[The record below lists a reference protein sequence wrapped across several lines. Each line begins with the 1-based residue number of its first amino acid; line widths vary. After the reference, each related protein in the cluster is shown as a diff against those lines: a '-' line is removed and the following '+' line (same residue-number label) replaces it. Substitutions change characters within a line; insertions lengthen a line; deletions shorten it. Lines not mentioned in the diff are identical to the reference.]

1 MFCTQCG
8 NQLPDDSRFC
18 PRCGAPVGA
27 PTSAVNQAVSAT
39 PQTPPAPAAPA
50 AAPAASPTPAAAPA
64 PTPAASFA
72 APAPAAPATMPAP
85 APATAPAASPQA
97 PASDSLSML
106 SAFVQAMSNRLGEPA
121 QYIPELGAYLIV
133 TKRFSAA
140 LANMHQHFFV
150 SAYDAAGYP
159 EMQAYMKACSDW
171 ALNNYQGALRGLQK
185 GVVSYA
191 ILLQHPLNAN
201 AVAFT
206 KELPK
211 KHFAAFDLPILV
223 DPFTGACE
231 MLEKT
236 PVWGFA
242 MWKGIKKAAREALG
256 F

>member
-1 MFCTQCG
+1 MRQPATRRFEVL
-8 NQLPDDSRFC
+8 LPLRSTGRRSDIRCEPSRFGHAANPAGTRRAGSGTCCVAHPGGSPC
-18 PRCGAPVGA
+18 PDPCRLVRSPRSGSSRYDACPG
-27 PTSAVNQAVSAT
+27 TSDST
-39 PQTPPAPAAPA
+39 RRK
-50 AAPAASPTPAAAPA
+50 
-64 PTPAASFA
+64 
-72 APAPAAPATMPAP
+72 
-85 APATAPAASPQA
+85 
-97 PASDSLSML
+97 PASARFRFPEHASLLRAGDVESPGG
-106 SAFVQAMSNRLGEPA
+106 QA

-236 PVWGFA
+236 PVGLRHVE
-242 MWKGIKKAAREALG
+242 GDQKAAREALG

>member
-1 MFCTQCG
+1 
-8 NQLPDDSRFC
+8 
-18 PRCGAPVGA
+18 
-27 PTSAVNQAVSAT
+27 
-39 PQTPPAPAAPA
+39 
-50 AAPAASPTPAAAPA
+50 
-64 PTPAASFA
+64 
-72 APAPAAPATMPAP
+72 
-85 APATAPAASPQA
+85 
-97 PASDSLSML
+97 
-106 SAFVQAMSNRLGEPA
+106 
-121 QYIPELGAYLIV
+121 
-133 TKRFSAA
+133 
-140 LANMHQHFFV
+140 
-150 SAYDAAGYP
+150 
-159 EMQAYMKACSDW
+159 MKACSDW